1 MENGMP
7 FVTSTALSLLYCS
20 FSLVLSSSLLIC
32 LSLLLIAPYRSKL
45 LSLSCIAPC
54 LLFSI
59 SLFHSVS
66 LFCSFVR
73 SGARA
78 TRAHTIYYIC
88 LPLSL
93 SVCGVGGISVSFLPP
108 SISLCVWCWRHICL
122 LSINSI
128 YAPLY
133 MSVSVWCILGPKKI
147 IIRIW
152 RISNTPRIVGV
163 ALELAWWRWIFVGG

>member
-7 FVTSTALSLLYCS
+7 FVTSTAFSLLYCS

-45 LSLSCIAPC
+45 LSLSLV
-54 LLFSI
+54 LLPVSYSPFLSFTMSLSSVHSFS
-59 SLFHSVS
+59 
-66 LFCSFVR
+66 R
-73 SGARA
+73 AREL
-78 TRAHTIYYIC
+78 RARTLYYIC
-88 LPLSL
+88 LPLIL
-93 SVCGVGGISVSFLPP
+93 YMPP
-108 SISLCVWCWRHICL
+108 SISLCVLWWRHICL

-147 IIRIW
+147 VIRIW